1 MEISQ
6 KNKMNFIEISMALQM
21 INKKV
26 EYEQF
31 KMMFEFNIEG
41 LVEKRKGGNQMGCI
55 DNGQCRDGRLL
66 AQHNTAMQTMQKR
79 VSTNDKREILYIMLQ
94 GDINKPGVER

>member
-1 MEISQ
+1 
-6 KNKMNFIEISMALQM
+6 
-21 INKKV
+21 
-26 EYEQF
+26 
-31 KMMFEFNIEG
+31 
-41 LVEKRKGGNQMGCI
+41 MGCI
-55 DNGQCRDGRLL
+55 SNGQCRDGRLL